1 MTSFLQFMS
10 APTTR
15 RRGLLT
21 AGWLAL
27 AGSVPRVRAAPATR
41 DWRTWPFNRDSP
53 WNMPLGE
60 GARFAQ
66 VAGLS
71 SVHAGLNYDDRWT
84 SAVVISR
91 DSDPL
96 VHVLINTTWETS
108 NWGMLARGV
117 PNCGAS
123 ASQQAEIRAAVQASD
138 KTFTANPWSSLS
150 PRQEIWKLP
159 PSYHPASADF
169 RSIVHFRPGACPSPD
184 TDGLMANF
192 QPDGWVLDT
201 YATIVLA
208 NGDIVSGGVASFVDA
223 RGDGTGWWNGRRAS
237 MIPSF
242 AGLIRTGELAAG
254 HIPHAMAMV
263 ISSRFLA
270 PTVTWPA
277 FAFDRNS
284 HAYSGSLPM
293 GSLLGIPPAVDIDTL
308 GLTDTGKV
316 VARAAQNFGIY
327 LVDSTNG
334 DGATLL
340 AELNDPELRWPGWH
354 RDVAT
359 VIQSLQLV
367 TNTSQAQPGGPG
379 KRRAPLAPDFA
390 VN

>member
-1 MTSFLQFMS
+1 
-10 APTTR
+10 
-15 RRGLLT
+15 
-21 AGWLAL
+21 
-27 AGSVPRVRAAPATR
+27 
-41 DWRTWPFNRDSP
+41 
-53 WNMPLGE
+53 
-60 GARFAQ
+60 
-66 VAGLS
+66 
-71 SVHAGLNYDDRWT
+71 
-84 SAVVISR
+84 
-91 DSDPL
+91 
-96 VHVLINTTWETS
+96 
-108 NWGMLARGV
+108 MLARGV

-354 RDVAT
+354 RDVTT
-359 VIQSLQLV
+359 VTQSLQLV